1 MLKTLKAFKGGIH
14 PPGHKETQK
23 EESVRMPMPEKLVI
37 PMQQHIGAPCTPIVK
52 KGDRVLR
59 GQLIGEPKDRISTP
73 VHASASGTVTAVGPM
88 LYAGGRHV
96 VSVAIKPDEIQETDP
111 SIAPITTRDPA
122 EMIQAIRDS
131 GLVGLGGAGFPT
143 WFKLTPPNGHKFD
156 TLIINGAECEP
167 YITSDYREMVENTEN
182 ILKGIEDVL
191 YMTGI
196 PRAIIGIEDN
206 KRKAIDRLIQAAEK
220 HPNID
225 VIALK
230 TRYPQGGEK
239 QLIYTITGRVVEA
252 GQLPSSIGVLVLSI
266 STVSYVHT
274 YLQTGMPLIERRVTV
289 AGNALKAEKNV
300 ILPVGT
306 LVSDVLEFVGGLK
319 AEPTRVI
326 MGGPMNGVGQ
336 FTLDNAI
343 LKQSNAIL
351 ALTEAAVDMKEES
364 PCIRCG
370 RCVQVCP
377 MNLMPLDLNNK
388 ILQGKVQEAADKYY
402 LMSCIECGCCSYACP
417 AARNLVQSFRL
428 GKAELRA
435 VAARAAKVEQSKAEV
450 NRG

>member
-1 MLKTLKAFKGGIH
+1 MLKTLKAFRGGIH
-14 PPGHKETQK
+14 PPSNKHTQQ
-23 EESVRMPMPEKLVI
+23 EASIYMPMPEKLVI

-73 VHASASGTVTAVGPM
+73 VHASASGLVTAVGPM

-96 VSVAIKPDEIQETDP
+96 VSVAIKPDEEQED
-111 SIAPITTRDPA
+111 APDIKPIETREPA

-143 WFKLTPPNGHKFD
+143 WFKLTPPPGHKFD

-167 YITSDYREMVENTEN
+167 YISSDYREMIENTQN
-182 ILKGIEDVL
+182 ILKGIDDVL
-191 YMTGI
+191 HMTGI

-206 KRKAIDRLIQAAEK
+206 KRKAIDRLIEAAEK
-220 HPNID
+220 HPKID
-225 VIALK
+225 VVSMK

-274 YLQTGMPLIERRVTV
+274 YLETGMPLVTRRVTV
-289 AGNALKAEKNV
+289 AGDALTAEKNV

-306 LVSDVLEFVGGLK
+306 LVSDLLDFVGGLK
-319 AEPTRVI
+319 VPPSRVI

-336 FTLDNAI
+336 FTLDTAI

-351 ALTEAAVDMKEES
+351 ALTDKAVDSMDES

-370 RCVQVCP
+370 ACVRVCP
-377 MNLMPLDLNNK
+377 MGLLPLELNNK
-388 ILQGKVQEAADKYY
+388 ILQGKVSEADERYH

-435 VAARAAKVEQSKAEV
+435 AAARKAKVEQTKAGV
-450 NRG
+450 